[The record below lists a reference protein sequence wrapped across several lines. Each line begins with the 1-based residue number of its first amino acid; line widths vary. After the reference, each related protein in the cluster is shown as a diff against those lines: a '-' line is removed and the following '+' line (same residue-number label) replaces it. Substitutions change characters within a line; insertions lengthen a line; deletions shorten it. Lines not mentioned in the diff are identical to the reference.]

1 MKKMLLIAL
10 AAMMALVSCSK
21 DEENLEGRWNAPR
34 FSEEPDD
41 TALVLDFKGSNL
53 TLYIIPWG
61 MRFEGTFSYSSETVT
76 YNIIGGYKALS
87 GVEYDDKGNM
97 NAWEW
102 WAGNLDATTLKLTAG
117 YEWYDMTVDTNP
129 FKEEYQEHKESLAS
143 FEFKFTGPDSATSS
157 QIIIP
162 DVVLTR
168 VK

>member
-1 MKKMLLIAL
+1 MKKLLFVAL
-10 AAMMALVSCSK
+10 AALMALVSCSK

-34 FSEEPDD
+34 FSEEPGDI
-41 TALVLDFKGSNL
+41 ALVMDFKGSGL

-61 MRFEGTFSYSSETVT
+61 MRFEGSFSYADETVK
-76 YNIIGGYKALS
+76 YNITGGYKALS
-87 GVEYDDKGNM
+87 GVEYDEDGRM
-97 NAWEW
+97 NSYSW

-117 YEWYDMTVDTNP
+117 YEWYDMTVATNP
-129 FKEEYQEHKESLAS
+129 FNEEYLEHKESLSS